1 MDRFRIVQGTLP
13 PAIRAQLLD
22 AAAEGYWGDDRAWPP
37 TAIGVLV
44 VADMSSAR
52 GAQVAGDLRHRD
64 WCELKPQGPFTLF
77 RAEQVGADTC
87 FSNEALA
94 ILLVPPTDG
103 GRGNVIACTEEGDC
117 FLWLQ
122 VHRVSVGSA

>member
-44 VADMSSAR
+44 
-52 GAQVAGDLRHRD
+52 RD